1 MTILSSVSD
10 DREPVYEISD
20 RETETLIALTTRPMR
35 YDDTAE
41 GWSSPQNWLADQLAE
56 IVGDQ
61 ANVNDDTKIYVA
73 SSYDEAKH
81 IASQHNLKM
90 LSSH

>member
-35 YDDTAE
+35 YDDTAD
-41 GWSSPQNWLADQLAE
+41 GSWDSPQNWLADA
-56 IVGDQ
+56 IGDQ
-61 ANVNDDTKIYVA
+61 VNVNDDTKIYVA

-81 IASQHNLKM
+81 IASEYNLKQ
-90 LSSH
+90 LTN